1 MTSRLDMGAA
11 PGPRFPIVFG
21 NPHRIG
27 ALQQWQL
34 RTPAV
39 RWPARWAVL
48 LVAVLAGACSRSP
61 TDPNVAAWR
70 VLPGQVESF
79 VRPGFRAGRQ
89 CWVYLPPGYAT
100 SRARYPV
107 LYTTDGEWMFDG
119 NNTVHVNRICED
131 LIRQGEIRPII
142 VVAIENVPGLREWEL
157 TPWGDGRFFGGGQ
170 QFLQAIRDTLKPEI
184 DRRFR
189 TLPNAAST
197 AIAGASL
204 GGVFAA
210 YAGIAYSETFGN
222 VAAFSPSYWL
232 DGRHIVAFTDS
243 VSRIRPL
250 SIDIRRF
257 YQDTGTDGDN
267 YIGDMER
274 RLETYGF
281 RSGYNF
287 LSLTVEDAQHNY
299 GAWAHRY
306 PQMLEFL
313 FPPE

>member
-1 MTSRLDMGAA
+1 MGIPDAGGAQAGPLGGTGRGRARRRLLALAHRSERRGVAGPA
-11 PGPRFPIVFG
+11 GPRRIV
-21 NPHRIG
+21 R
-27 ALQQWQL
+27 
-34 RTPAV
+34 PA
-39 RWPARWAVL
+39 RLSSWPAML
-48 LVAVLAGACSRSP
+48 GLP
-61 TDPNVAAWR
+61 AAW
-70 VLPGQVESF
+70 LCHEPGS
-79 VRPGFRAGRQ
+79 
-89 CWVYLPPGYAT
+89 L
-100 SRARYPV
+100 
-107 LYTTDGEWMFDG
+107 FDG
-119 NNTVHVNRICED
+119 NNTVHVNRICEE

-142 VVAIENVPGLREWEL
+142 VVGIENVPGLREWEL
-157 TPWGDGRFFGGGQ
+157 TPWGDDRFYGGGQ

-189 TLPNAAST
+189 TLPDAAST

-210 YAGIAYSETFGN
+210 YAGIAHSETFGN

-232 DGRHIVAFTDS
+232 DGRHIVAFADS

-250 SIDIRRF
+250 PLVIRRF

-274 RLETYGF
+274 RLQTYGF
-281 RSGYNF
+281 LSGYNF
-287 LSLTVEDAQHNY
+287 LSLTVEDARHDY